1 MNISNSD
8 MLMRMQVDAF
18 KAAGIEK
25 DSPIAGDNKGFSEVL
40 KSAIGNV
47 TEAQE
52 NSKIMSERFAIGDKN
67 VSIVDAKMASEVAE
81 VKTQILIA
89 STQKILKAYRDIST
103 MSI

>member
-1 MNISNSD
+1 MNINNSD
-8 MLMRMQVDAF
+8 MLMRMQADAI
-18 KAAGIEK
+18 KASGGQTKEANNANE
-25 DSPIAGDNKGFSEVL
+25 GFSEVL
-40 KSAIGNV
+40 KTAIGNV
-47 TEAQE
+47 TQAQE
-52 NSKIMSERFAIGDKN
+52 TSKVMSERFAIGDKN

>member
-8 MLMRMQVDAF
+8 MLMRMQADAI
-18 KAAGIEK
+18 KASGGQSKEISK
-25 DSPIAGDNKGFSEVL
+25 DSEGFSDVL

-47 TEAQE
+47 THAQE
-52 NSKIMSERFAIGDKN
+52 TSKIMSERFAIGDKN